1 MLKQSENPG
10 GDLVTKLRIVPALA
24 LLACLAPG
32 PWVGGAGAQVI
43 RGVVVDSTTRSRI
56 TDVLVF
62 LTDSAQRELKRRH
75 VGMDGEFEFA
85 VPGPGRYSVR
95 AERFGMTTDTV
106 ERIDVAPG
114 DTVSIT
120 LELAQLSVARL
131 VEELGKIVDLDAER
145 LPPVEEGGGV
155 PEGGARE
162 TDWITYDEDGG
173 VIVGQVLEAGAAVM
187 EAGGRVGLVH
197 VGLAADVDAE
207 GRFVI
212 PGLPE
217 GTYELAYLRPSLAE
231 LDWEYPLAE
240 VVVRLKDTTTVSLQP
255 AHPHRVLA
263 QACGLDQWKP
273 YTGVVKGDVVL
284 PLPGSAAP
292 GIRVTAEWYEPH
304 ATDPFGGR
312 AMTAVA
318 LTNSRGAFRFCG
330 IPTDRTTVEVTAG
343 ERTNRASVTMIM
355 SDDKPVAT
363 ITLQL
368 PGAPSGGGW

>member
-1 MLKQSENPG
+1 MLKQSENPA
-10 GDLVTKLRIVPALA
+10 DDHVTKLRIGPTLA

-32 PWVGGAGAQVI
+32 PWAGGAGAQVI
-43 RGVVVDSTTRSRI
+43 RGVVVESTTRSRI

-62 LTDSAQRELKRRH
+62 LTDSSQRELKRRH

-85 VPGPGRYSVR
+85 VPGPGLYSVR
-95 AERFGMTTDTV
+95 AERFGMTPDTV
-106 ERIDVAPG
+106 ERIDVARG

-120 LELAQLSVARL
+120 MELAQLSVARL

-145 LPPVEEGGGV
+145 LPPVEEGGRV
-155 PEGGARE
+155 PEGAARE
-162 TDWITYDEDGG
+162 TGGIAYTEDGG
-173 VIVGQVLEAGAAVM
+173 VIVGQVLEEGAAVM
-187 EAGGRVGLVH
+187 ETGGRVGLVH

-273 YTGVVKGDVVL
+273 FTGVVKGDVVL

-343 ERTNRASVTMIM
+343 ERTNRVSVTMIM

-363 ITLQL
+363 IPLQL
-368 PGAPSGGGW
+368 PGAPSGGGR

>member
-10 GDLVTKLRIVPALA
+10 GDLVTKLRIVPTLA

-62 LTDSAQRELKRRH
+62 LTDSAHRELKRRH

-106 ERIDVAPG
+106 GRIDVAPG

-145 LPPVEEGGGV
+145 LPPVEEGGRV

-255 AHPHRVLA
+255 AHPDRVLA